1 MTEGCSE
8 ENAQYIAIR
17 IAIRP
22 CHIVWYRDTTLAAI
36 PTAIKNKWSV
46 FTTVFVNLF

>member
-1 MTEGCSE
+1 MEGPPINYESYDRA

-22 CHIVWYRDTTLAAI
+22 CRIVLYRNTPPAAI
-36 PTAIKNKWSV
+36 PIPNV
-46 FTTVFVNLF
+46 RCM